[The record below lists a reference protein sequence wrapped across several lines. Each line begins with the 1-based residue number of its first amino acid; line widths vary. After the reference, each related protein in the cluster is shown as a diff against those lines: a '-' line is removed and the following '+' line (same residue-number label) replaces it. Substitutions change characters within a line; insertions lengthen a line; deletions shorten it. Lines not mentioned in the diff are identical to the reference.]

1 MIRLGPP
8 KGAFYYLPWRRRQ
21 FKLAGVCQLVLFRP
35 HASSL
40 RKEAPCRA
48 AGKKLPKENPS
59 KGFSLDSFGN
69 KRAAALLISR
79 EFRICSV

>member
-48 AGKKLPKENPS
+48 AGKKLPKGNPW
-59 KGFSLDSFGN
+59 KGFSGL
-69 KRAAALLISR
+69 
-79 EFRICSV
+79 FRNQKGRGPFEILGVPDL